1 MSFDVFQ
8 QECVRSINEPNIIF
22 RVENILENEYNNQL
36 ILQSPFIFLDTYHDG
51 TFEQQFV
58 ERLLNIG
65 YKGVVGF
72 DDIYL
77 NEPMKQFWHNLS
89 FTKYDATSVGHGTG
103 TGIVL
108 FE

>member
-1 MSFDVFQ
+1 M
-8 QECVRSINEPNIIF
+8 RSINEPNIIF